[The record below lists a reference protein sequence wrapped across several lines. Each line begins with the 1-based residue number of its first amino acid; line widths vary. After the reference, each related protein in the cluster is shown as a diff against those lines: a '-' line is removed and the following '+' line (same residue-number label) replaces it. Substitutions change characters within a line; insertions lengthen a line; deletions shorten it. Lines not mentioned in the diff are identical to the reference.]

1 MPVTDRHDEI
11 EDWLGAEVH
20 PLAPPPGTFERIQR
34 RARRRKTHQLL
45 VTAAG
50 AVVIIAGAVAGPT
63 IVPHLLAGH
72 RHTNGGGSVSLGA
85 PTPSHTSI
93 AANST
98 SESAPASSSAPSKI
112 TSSAPAGTTGLSA
125 GTSGAAAPPNFQP
138 TSITMISS
146 SIGAVIGQAGTPGQC
161 ATVDCTSLAGTS
173 NDGRSWYGISAPI
186 TGPPD
191 GATGVGQL
199 RYLDIN
205 DAWAYGPQLYTS
217 ADGGRTWSL
226 EDTHG
231 LRVTD
236 LETAGS
242 RAFALLAGCQ
252 GSGPSYAAD
261 CTTFSLYSSAGGTTS
276 FQPVQ
281 LMLPGAK
288 RTTVLG
294 TSGGLAGSAMLV
306 LTGGPSGGTGYLLS
320 PTGDVLSGSLTGSP
334 WKYAGKAP
342 CAPGAASADG
352 SPLGAQL
359 AAVST
364 RLLISCNTGSAG
376 PGSVRTGTGGGSG
389 TQLYESSSGGASWK
403 KLSQAPAGGQATS
416 LAGGSPGQVVLATSK
431 GIDYSPDGTNWQA
444 ATITGGAPSGG
455 FRYVGLT
462 SPTDGVAVPANA
474 RLGEV
479 YITTDGGQTWNASA
493 I

>member
-1 MPVTDRHDEI
+1 MTDRHDEI

-34 RARRRKTHQLL
+34 RARRRRTHQVL

-63 IVPHLLAGH
+63 VVPHLLAGH
-72 RHTNGGGSVSLGA
+72 RQANGDGSVSIGA
-85 PTPSHTSI
+85 PTPSHTSS

-98 SESAPASSSAPSKI
+98 SESAPASSPVPSRS
-112 TSSAPAGTTGLSA
+112 TSGPPGGNTGLSA
-125 GTSGAAAPPNFQP
+125 NTSGTAAPSNFQP

-146 SIGAVIGQAGTPGQC
+146 SIGAVIGQAGTPGHC
-161 ATVDCTSLAGTS
+161 ATADCTSLAGTS
-173 NDGRSWYGISAPI
+173 DDGQGWYGISAPV
-186 TGPPD
+186 TGAPD

-199 RYLDIN
+199 RYLDLN
-205 DAWAYGPQLYTS
+205 HAWAYGPQLYAS
-217 ADGGRTWSL
+217 ADGGRTWAP
-226 EDTHG
+226 EKTHG

-242 RAFALLAGCQ
+242 RAFALLASCQ

-281 LMLPGAK
+281 LVLPGGK
-288 RTTVLG
+288 RATALDTT
-294 TSGGLAGSAMLV
+294 SGLAGSAMLV

-320 PTGDVLSGSLTGSP
+320 PAGDVLSGPLTGSP
-334 WKYAGKAP
+334 WRYAGKAP

-364 RLLISCNTGSAG
+364 RLLISCNSGSAG

-389 TQLYESSSGGASWK
+389 TLLYESSSGGASWK
-403 KLSQAPAGGQATS
+403 KLSQAPAAGQATS

-431 GIDYSPDGTNWQA
+431 GIDYSPDGATWQP

-479 YITTDGGQTWNASA
+479 YFTTDGGQTWNASA
-493 I
+493 ISG